1 MALSVKIKKVNIKK
15 FVNRD
20 KDNSYLITLNL
31 ILKDGGS
38 DKSNVDFVSIYS
50 KRLGISLKD
59 FVANFKSK
67 MQSVIDDYKAG
78 NVDDIDAKLT
88 VELSSL
94 ENDLVL

>member
-1 MALSVKIKKVNIKK
+1 
-15 FVNRD
+15 
-20 KDNSYLITLNL
+20 
-31 ILKDGGS
+31 
-38 DKSNVDFVSIYS
+38 
-50 KRLGISLKD
+50 
-59 FVANFKSK
+59 